1 MDKIIFLHGI
11 KLVKFL
17 VDCGLKV
24 YFENKNY
31 RVIKDRF
38 DNYIIYC
45 SKTEFSG
52 GKIELYNNDFKEDKF
67 FTLIQEIDSSLT
79 KGKIIG
85 LFHNEMYEE
94 ENLNEMNNNTLLE
107 AVYSDEEYCT
117 FYDCFDS
124 FLSNLE
130 FFEDEIINN
139 EYCFRLIIT
148 DKDIAKLTPEEL
160 KKLKAQTVFLLVF
173 ELFIDGETHIIT
185 KVFSSIEKAHSD
197 LFLSVLKQHKIFTK
211 ENGYVCDEDNLPI
224 KYGDEAFYASYNTK
238 DYYINAYIEEKEVF

>member
-1 MDKIIFLHGI
+1 MNKIIFLHGI

-148 DKDIAKLTPEEL
+148 DKDIAKLTCKSSSLNSFILGTNP
-160 KKLKAQTVFLLVF
+160 QVDTVICLAPIARPFAS
-173 ELFIDGETHIIT
+173 FIIFINFII
-185 KVFSSIEKAHSD
+185 
-197 LFLSVLKQHKIFTK
+197 LS
-211 ENGYVCDEDNLPI
+211 
-224 KYGDEAFYASYNTK
+224 
-238 DYYINAYIEEKEVF
+238 